1 MNEEAGPSENDSDH
15 AQHHSE
21 HPEKSASGKQS
32 DGCDHQSYFK
42 KDFRQVITI
51 GSISLRSD
59 FGLHLSCLIL
69 DSLLIVFVTCRLA
82 GVFFAQF
89 GQSDFWKKW
98 IGLFWRSHEVVL
110 RHIAIRVLFYG
121 TLHDSLHRWL

>member
-1 MNEEAGPSENDSDH
+1 MLRGRSTSRRSMNEEAGPSENDSDH

-69 DSLLIVFVTCRLA
+69 DFLLIVFVACRLA
-82 GVFFAQF
+82 GVFLPQF
-89 GQSDFWKKW
+89 GQGSRVRRGLNGAVVAEDF
-98 IGLFWRSHEVVL
+98 ILM
-110 RHIAIRVLFYG
+110 
-121 TLHDSLHRWL
+121 